1 MDIRRKLKTVAH
13 LGMNE
18 LDTVLIK
25 SLFYPTCID
34 RVHISFDDVYESFR
48 EAVDMN
54 CDSIFEIPFFSSL
67 KKLNKVYDAKFSLFI
82 FEDEKLELN
91 ESILRDLEQCR
102 DWISIGYHARADGRV
117 DSQSF
122 YRFQKRFRNSGLLS
136 KSCRFHGFSAGEL
149 SAVEIK
155 NSGID
160 ELLCADDGR
169 VSYGVSSEKYSG
181 GYCHDGLV
189 YTPTDLRLE
198 KFCSYKMLGIKKKRL
213 IVFAHEQPFQRYHE
227 IKKLEAIL
235 RRLPPDVKFDY

>member
-1 MDIRRKLKTVAH
+1 MDIRRKLKTLTH

-18 LDTVLIK
+18 LDTILIK
-25 SLFYPTCID
+25 SLFYPTYID

-48 EAVDMN
+48 EAVDTD

-67 KKLNKVYDAKFSLFI
+67 KKLNKVYGAKFSLYI
-82 FEDEKLELN
+82 FEDENLELN
-91 ESILRDLEQCR
+91 ESILRDLEQCK
-102 DWISIGYHARADGRV
+102 DWISIGYHARVDGRV
-117 DSQSF
+117 DSRSF
-122 YRFQKRFRNSGLLS
+122 YRFNERFSNSGLLS
-136 KSCRFHGFSAGEL
+136 RSCRFHGFSAGDL
-149 SAVEIK
+149 SNAEIK

-181 GYCHDGLV
+181 GCHDGLA

-198 KFCSYKMLGIKKKRL
+198 KFCSYKVLGIKKKRL